1 MTKGPTKAQLAL
13 AETREWI
20 EASKMEVAEREA
32 ALLEARS
39 QLQMHETIYAILE
52 KTFTRQVGKVAGKK
66 AGRKASKAL
75 SSKSGARCQAEL
87 VSGATCN
94 MTASHDIHN
103 ASQKEHYAESHE
115 FLAKRSPRASSLQQQ
130 IQGRTKAANGR
141 GGLGLCIS
149 RITVGDDEVGDI
161 CNAHESDPI
170 HDPLMGYA
178 GYHEFQ
184 PAEQAASASVGD

>member
-13 AETREWI
+13 AEAREWI

-52 KTFTRQVGKVAGKK
+52 KTFTRQTGKAAGKK
-66 AGRKASKAL
+66 VGKKASKAS
-75 SSKSGARCQAEL
+75 SSK
-87 VSGATCN
+87 
-94 MTASHDIHN
+94 
-103 ASQKEHYAESHE
+103 
-115 FLAKRSPRASSLQQQ
+115 SPRASSLQQQ
-130 IQGRTKAANGR
+130 IQGRAKAANSR
-141 GGLGLCIS
+141 GGLGLCVS
-149 RITVGDDEVGDI
+149 RIVVGDDEAGDI

-184 PAEQAASASVGD
+184 PAEQAVSASGGD